1 MPGSDKYINYQL
13 RPAKSVERKMICS
26 LIRQIQ
32 LSGGLTDFRYIGMGA
47 KYFVD
52 FMLIQHLNNPG
63 GNPSPVRRME
73 ITNPFYWKSRF
84 R

>member
-1 MPGSDKYINYQL
+1 MISTLLTFLYDPL
-13 RPAKSVERKMICS
+13 LVELWEKFIIYLPQGNFFS
-26 LIRQIQ
+26 SIPP
-32 LSGGLTDFRYIGMGA
+32 
-47 KYFVD
+47 V
-52 FMLIQHLNNPG
+52 NNPG

>member
-1 MPGSDKYINYQL
+1 MKDILNKCPVCGSKLEYHSLYQFS
-13 RPAKSVERKMICS
+13 KV
-26 LIRQIQ
+26 
-32 LSGGLTDFRYIGMGA
+32 
-47 KYFVD
+47 
-52 FMLIQHLNNPG
+52 NNPG

>member
-1 MPGSDKYINYQL
+1 MASSAKDIQL
-13 RPAKSVERKMICS
+13 RELMDTVSQLKTMMAEQTE
-26 LIRQIQ
+26 LIR
-32 LSGGLTDFRYIGMGA
+32 
-47 KYFVD
+47 
-52 FMLIQHLNNPG
+52 LNNPG